1 MSLKHILI
9 CDFDETIT
17 RKDTISLLAK
27 LPYKRPTAREL
38 PPWTHFTQNY
48 MKAYELYAKPNTR
61 CLPLIPQD
69 VLNFRHKIMKSNYKD
84 LFSEEFAYQKQAR
97 KVELASIEEL
107 EKYKLFQGITANSVK
122 QYVGS
127 LQEEQIRPGFTEV
140 WRNTDE
146 QYVLSINWSR
156 EFIRDVLAEKELQVN
171 EENIYCNKLL
181 ISDDGSYTGMFDKGI
196 MTGSDKVRVLE
207 CILDKIPEQPKKV
220 WYIGDSETD
229 LLSILHPKVNGVLLL
244 NPSENLDKF
253 IRITVDLLGLSRDQ
267 MMLFAE
273 DTTWKKFAL
282 NFKEEG
288 FLILLKSWE
297 DMQQCLE

>member
-107 EKYKLFQGITANSVK
+107 EKYKLFQGITANNVK

-127 LQEEQIRPGFTEV
+127 LQKEQIRPGFTEV

-171 EENIYCNKLL
+171 EENIYCNNLL

-196 MTGSDKVRVLE
+196 MTGSTPKTNQIHQKSTKLRKARMFRIMRTLKEIWCTTCASPITFLRVLAVFLLMPKFSHRLH
-207 CILDKIPEQPKKV
+207 ILK
-220 WYIGDSETD
+220 
-229 LLSILHPKVNGVLLL
+229 N
-244 NPSENLDKF
+244 
-253 IRITVDLLGLSRDQ
+253 
-267 MMLFAE
+267 
-273 DTTWKKFAL
+273 
-282 NFKEEG
+282 
-288 FLILLKSWE
+288 
-297 DMQQCLE
+297 